1 MRLVPPKTMLARFPS
16 FGLALVLF
24 LGQSIAF
31 SARIV
36 PALPSAVSLNAAFAP
51 TETACRFTS
60 GPLAGTIGDYKAAH
74 DLKIGAPCENGKGS
88 KGVVVLRA
96 GATDF
101 KGISPAG
108 KEEPKAAPPP
118 HFAAK
123 PPLPGHGAQPSQEQ
137 PEYRV
142 YTPKPAPAPSTGQA
156 VAPAPVQA
164 PSPAPAAVAQPPS
177 VQPAAGA
184 APHDSGSAYANLT
197 DSQLQQEVDKVIKR
211 AKNGAIRD
219 NVPPA
224 MTVGQPVTVMVEIE
238 GATSQPQ
245 SADGFQ
251 PAADG
256 SLKVTPLM
264 EVDLDQRENPGAF
277 KIDPDA
283 VETGQQLVPDDG
295 KVDWVWTVTPLKS
308 GPQMKLDID
317 AYMVLNAKLPSG
329 QAYSQSV
336 LSKAVIVPVQSQSIA
351 QSVSSFLTNNWA
363 TLLNFLLPS
372 GVGLAALTWFL
383 SRRKAKANSA

>member
-60 GPLAGTIGDYKAAH
+60 GPLAGTTGEYKAAH
-74 DLKIGAPCENGKGS
+74 DLKIGAPCEDGKGS

-96 GATDF
+96 ST
-101 KGISPAG
+101 
-108 KEEPKAAPPP
+108 
-118 HFAAK
+118 
-123 PPLPGHGAQPSQEQ
+123 QEQ
-137 PEYRV
+137 PAYEV
-142 YTPKPAPAPSTGQA
+142 YIPKPVPAPSAGHA
-156 VAPAPVQA
+156 ASPAPVQA
-164 PSPAPAAVAQPPS
+164 PSAAPAAVAQPPS

-251 PAADG
+251 PAGNG

-363 TLLNFLLPS
+363 TLLNFVLPS